1 MERLI
6 RTQRLPSPSAT
17 ALKVLKLADQKEVSV
32 VEIADAIA
40 ADPAIAAR
48 LLKYANSPLVAP
60 REAIT
65 TIQRAVVILGIRA
78 VKVTALGF
86 SLVKRQ
92 DFSRCPHFNF
102 DLFWAHA
109 TATATAARGIISI
122 FSPGLQDEAFVAG
135 LLARIGKLALATAI
149 PEEYEQ
155 VLVRAGNVMR
165 GATAEERAT
174 FGTDNIEV
182 GAELLSRWKLPTL
195 LVEAVRHQADPDA
208 AEMPEVKHLAHAVRL
223 GREIADILCGLTARN
238 KAPTV
243 EHVARCNLDQIKS
256 QFEELAGVLNISL
269 NDLPEPDEIE
279 GRARGLLEEMSV
291 AAQAENNSITAK
303 NRQLEQIAL
312 ADPLTG
318 IGNRK
323 AFDQHLAA
331 ELERSRR
338 YGKPMS
344 LLMMDI
350 DRFKQV
356 NDTYG
361 HVAGDAVLK
370 EVATLIRT
378 MLRGCDFA
386 ARYGGEEF
394 AVIAGETG
402 IEAAG
407 QLAERL
413 RLAIQGRR
421 IAGPKG
427 PLQITVSIGVASVG
441 GGCPGIEPIHLV
453 AAADRMLYQA
463 KESGRNCCC
472 HSMATASESVTY
484 AV

>member
-1 MERLI
+1 
-6 RTQRLPSPSAT
+6 
-17 ALKVLKLADQKEVSV
+17 
-32 VEIADAIA
+32 
-40 ADPAIAAR
+40 
-48 LLKYANSPLVAP
+48 
-60 REAIT
+60 
-65 TIQRAVVILGIRA
+65 
-78 VKVTALGF
+78 
-86 SLVKRQ
+86 
-92 DFSRCPHFNF
+92 
-102 DLFWAHA
+102 
-109 TATATAARGIISI
+109 
-122 FSPGLQDEAFVAG
+122 
-135 LLARIGKLALATAI
+135 
-149 PEEYEQ
+149 
-155 VLVRAGNVMR
+155 
-165 GATAEERAT
+165 
-174 FGTDNIEV
+174 
-182 GAELLSRWKLPTL
+182 
-195 LVEAVRHQADPDA
+195 
-208 AEMPEVKHLAHAVRL
+208 
-223 GREIADILCGLTARN
+223 
-238 KAPTV
+238 
-243 EHVARCNLDQIKS
+243 
-256 QFEELAGVLNISL
+256 
-269 NDLPEPDEIE
+269 
-279 GRARGLLEEMSV
+279 MSV